1 MTSADANL
9 MRGVLESIDR
19 ADPTRSHEAKPSRRL
34 AMSREFRQYRRM
46 LIRSMAIVAALVLAV
61 CLFTH

>member
-1 MTSADANL
+1 MAGADPGL
-9 MRGVLESIDR
+9 LRGVLESIDR
-19 ADPTRSHEAKPSRRL
+19 ADPTRSHEVKPSKRM

-46 LIRSMAIVAALVLAV
+46 LIRSMAIAAALVLAV